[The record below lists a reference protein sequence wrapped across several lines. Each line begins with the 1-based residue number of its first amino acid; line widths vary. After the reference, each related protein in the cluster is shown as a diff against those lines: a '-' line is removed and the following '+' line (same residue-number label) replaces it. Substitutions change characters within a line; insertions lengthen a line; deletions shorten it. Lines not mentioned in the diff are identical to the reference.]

1 MGWAKRSGTGSD
13 STVVTLQLPGIYSGI
28 MLEQTHPLLRTTPL
42 YLTNAIQRQLD
53 RLERWVHVKIIK
65 FNKGKIPHKDQVA
78 LRTNKAG
85 QRVD

>member
-65 FNKGKIPHKDQVA
+65 FNKGKISHKDQVA